1 MMMVF
6 KRKQVIAGALVVMI
20 GLAGYLNYMYD
31 EETASVGADAN
42 ELETANIGQVQMVNG
57 TQDYFSNSRLNR
69 ENARAKAIDLLKD
82 TIANENVNEQ
92 TKNDA
97 QKQILD
103 IAKNIESEENIESII
118 IAKGF
123 DDAVVFINGESV
135 TVTVKTDELTAVD
148 TAKIKDVVMEYINT
162 NNIKIVEVE

>member
-1 MMMVF
+1 MIL
-6 KRKQVIAGALVVMI
+6 KKKQIISGALVIMI

-31 EETASVGADAN
+31 DETQSVGAN
-42 ELETANIGQVQMVNG
+42 ELETSNIGQVQMVSG
-57 TQDYFSNSRLNR
+57 TQDYFSNCRLNR
-69 ENARAKAIDLLKD
+69 ENSRAKAVDLLKD
-82 TIANENVNEQ
+82 TIANQNVDDK

-123 DDAVVFINGESV
+123 NDAVVFINGESV
-135 TVTVKTDELTAVD
+135 TVTVKTNELTAVD

>member
-1 MMMVF
+1 MIL
-6 KRKQVIAGALVVMI
+6 KKKQIISGALVIMI

-31 EETASVGADAN
+31 DETQSVGAN
-42 ELETANIGQVQMVNG
+42 ELETSNIGQVQMVSG
-57 TQDYFSNSRLNR
+57 TQDYFANCRLNR
-69 ENARAKAIDLLKD
+69 ENSRAKTVDLLKD
-82 TIANENVNEQ
+82 TIANPNVDDK

-123 DDAVVFINGESV
+123 NDAVVFINGESV
-135 TVTVKTDELTAVD
+135 TVTVKTNELTAVD

>member
-1 MMMVF
+1 MIVF
-6 KRKQVIAGALVVMI
+6 KRKQVIASALVVMI
-20 GLAGYLNYMYD
+20 GIAGYLNYKYD
-31 EETASVGADAN
+31 DETATATN
-42 ELETANIGQVQMVNG
+42 ELETANIGQVQMVSG

-69 ENARAKAIDLLKD
+69 EDARAKAIDLLKD
-82 TIANENVNEQ
+82 TIANENVSED

-123 DDAVVFINGESV
+123 SDAVVFINGESV
-135 TVTVKTDELTAVD
+135 TVTVKTSELTAVD

>member
-1 MMMVF
+1 MIIF
-6 KRKQVIAGALVVMI
+6 KRKQIIAGALVVMI

-31 EETASVGADAN
+31 EETTSVGADAN

-57 TQDYFSNSRLNR
+57 TQDYFLNCRLNR
-69 ENARAKAIDLLKD
+69 ENARAKAVDLLKD
-82 TIANENVNEQ
+82 TIANENMNEQ

-135 TVTVKTDELTAVD
+135 TVTVKTSELTAVD

>member
-1 MMMVF
+1 MIVF
-6 KRKQVIAGALVVMI
+6 KRKQVIASALVVMI
-20 GLAGYLNYMYD
+20 GIAGYLNYKYD
-31 EETASVGADAN
+31 EENATATN
-42 ELETANIGQVQMVNG
+42 ELETANIGQVQMVSG
-57 TQDYFSNSRLNR
+57 TQDYFSNSRMNR
-69 ENARAKAIDLLKD
+69 EDARAKAIDLLKD
-82 TIANENVNEQ
+82 TIANENVSND

-123 DDAVVFINGESV
+123 SDAVVFINGESV
-135 TVTVKTDELTAVD
+135 TVTVKTNELTAVD

>member
-1 MMMVF
+1 MIVF
-6 KRKQVIAGALVVMI
+6 KRKQVIASALVVMI
-20 GLAGYLNYMYD
+20 GIAGYLNYKYD
-31 EETASVGADAN
+31 EETIAVTTD
-42 ELETANIGQVQMVNG
+42 LETANIGQVQMVSG

-69 ENARAKAIDLLKD
+69 EDARARAIDLLKD
-82 TIANENVNEQ
+82 TIANENVSEN

-123 DDAVVFINGESV
+123 SDAVVFINGESV
-135 TVTVKTDELTAVD
+135 TVTVKTNELTAVD

>member
-1 MMMVF
+1 MIVF
-6 KRKQVIAGALVVMI
+6 KRKQVIASALVVMI
-20 GLAGYLNYMYD
+20 GIAGYLNYKYD
-31 EETASVGADAN
+31 EETIAATND
-42 ELETANIGQVQMVNG
+42 LETANIGQVQMVSG

-69 ENARAKAIDLLKD
+69 EDARAKAIDLLKD
-82 TIANENVNEQ
+82 TIANENVSED

-123 DDAVVFINGESV
+123 SDAVVFINGESV
-135 TVTVKTDELTAVD
+135 TVTVKTNELTAVD

>member
-1 MMMVF
+1 MVF
-6 KRKQVIAGALVVMI
+6 DRKQIIAGALIVMI

-31 EETASVGADAN
+31 DEIQAVGADAIDA
-42 ELETANIGQVQMVNG
+42 ETANIGQVQMVSG
-57 TQDYFSNSRLNR
+57 TQDYFENCRLNR
-69 ENARAKAIDLLKD
+69 ESARNRAIDLLKD
-82 TIANENVNEQ
+82 TIANENTSEQ

-103 IAKNIESEENIESII
+103 IAKNIENEENIESII

-123 DDAVVFINGESV
+123 NDAVVFINGESV
-135 TVTVKTDELTAVD
+135 TVTVKTGELTAVD